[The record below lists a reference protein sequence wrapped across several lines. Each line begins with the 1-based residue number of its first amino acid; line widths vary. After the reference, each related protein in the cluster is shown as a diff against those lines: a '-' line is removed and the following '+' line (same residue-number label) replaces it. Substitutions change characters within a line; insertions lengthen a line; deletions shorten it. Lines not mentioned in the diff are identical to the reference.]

1 MIVLASA
8 SPRRQELLRNAE
20 VLFEIRPASVDE
32 TPLPGEPAQKY
43 VLRLAE
49 SKARTVAK
57 PGATVLGADTVVVMD
72 QEILGK
78 PVDQKEAVT
87 MLRRLSGQV
96 HEVMTAVCILCEKKS
111 QTFVETTVVHFR
123 ELSEQEIQ
131 TYASSGESLDKAGAY
146 GIQTGASKFVERI
159 EGCYFN
165 VVGLPIAHVYK
176 LLQSFVPLEDFVR
189 K

>member
-8 SPRRQELLRNAE
+8 SPRRQELLRNAGI
-20 VLFEIRPASVDE
+20 LFETRPASVDE
-32 TPLPGEPAQKY
+32 TPLPGEPARKY

-49 SKARTVAK
+49 RKARTVAQ
-57 PGATVLGADTVVVMD
+57 PGETVLGADTVVVID
-72 QEILGK
+72 QKILGK
-78 PVDQKEAVT
+78 PVDQKEAVA
-87 MLRRLSGQV
+87 MLRLLSGQV
-96 HEVMTAVCILCEKKS
+96 HEVMTAVCILGEKKS

-123 ELSEQEIQ
+123 ELSEQEMQ

-159 EGCYFN
+159 DGCYFN

-176 LLQSFVPLEDFVR
+176 LLQSITPPADFA
-189 K
+189 